1 MRILNGLEKVLRID
15 QSREKHEILFLVM
28 YADHLDCFISCST
41 HAKTALVFGWMDKS
55 GLTVRV

>member
-1 MRILNGLEKVLRID
+1 MDSKKFYLNKKKREINYRIL
-15 QSREKHEILFLVM
+15 LVK

-41 HAKTALVFGWMDKS
+41 NAKTALVFGWLDKS

>member
-1 MRILNGLEKVLRID
+1 MKIQSIIEFILVK
-15 QSREKHEILFLVM
+15 

-41 HAKTALVFGWMDKS
+41 NSKTALVFGWMDKS